1 MPLVRVTMIKG
12 KSPEYIKHLS
22 QSIYQSL
29 VEAYLM
35 PENDMFQIIEQL
47 EPEALIYDRRFG
59 IEGER
64 SDDFVLINIESD
76 ARRRDEKQAFV
87 ARLVE
92 KLATSPGLSPDDV
105 FVRLSTNTVMEDWSF
120 GSGKVAS
127 DIEYPAT

>member
-12 KSPEYIKHLS
+12 KSPEYIQQLS
-22 QSIYQSL
+22 QSIYESL

-64 SDDFVLINIESD
+64 SDNFVLINIESD

-92 KLATSPGLSPDDV
+92 KLNASPGLSPDDI

-127 DIEYPAT
+127 DIQYPAT

>member
-12 KSPEYIKHLS
+12 KPAEYIKQLS
-22 QSIYQSL
+22 QSIYDTL

-47 EPEALIYDRRFG
+47 EPGSLIYDRRFG
-59 IEGER
+59 IDGER

-92 KLATSPGLSPDDV
+92 KLAASPGLSSNDV
-105 FVRLSTNTVMEDWSF
+105 FVRLSANTVMDDWSF

-127 DIEYPAT
+127 DIEYPAG

>member
-12 KSPEYIKHLS
+12 KSPEYIQQLS
-22 QSIYQSL
+22 QSIYESL

-127 DIEYPAT
+127 DIQYPAT

>member
-12 KSPEYIKHLS
+12 KSPEYIKQLS
-22 QSIYQSL
+22 QSIYETL

-47 EPEALIYDRRFG
+47 ELGSLIYDRRFG
-59 IEGER
+59 IDGER

-76 ARRRDEKQAFV
+76 ARRRDEKQTFV

-92 KLATSPGLSPDDV
+92 KLAASPGLSPDDV
-105 FVRLSTNTVMEDWSF
+105 FVRLSANTVMDDWSF

-127 DIEYPAT
+127 DIEYPAA

>member
-12 KSPEYIKHLS
+12 KSPEYIKQLS
-22 QSIYQSL
+22 QSIYESL

-59 IEGER
+59 IEAER

-120 GSGKVAS
+120 GSGKLAS
-127 DIEYPAT
+127 DIEYPAA

>member
-12 KSPEYIKHLS
+12 KSPEYIKQLS
-22 QSIYQSL
+22 QSIYESL

-92 KLATSPGLSPDDV
+92 KLATSPGLAPNDV
-105 FVRLSTNTVMEDWSF
+105 FVRLSANTVMEDWSF

-127 DIEYPAT
+127 DIEYPAA